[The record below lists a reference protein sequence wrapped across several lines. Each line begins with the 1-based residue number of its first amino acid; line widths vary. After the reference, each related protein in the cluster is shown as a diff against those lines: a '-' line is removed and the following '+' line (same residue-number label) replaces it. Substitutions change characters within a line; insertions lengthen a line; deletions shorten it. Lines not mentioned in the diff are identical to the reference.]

1 MLGDKVNKI
10 LSQNLN
16 FSFILFFLLALALFV
31 VRGPLRS
38 VNNSA
43 DLTGPYLQSFA
54 WRHGCNPYQPA
65 KILVEKFFPN
75 ANNGKGF
82 NGGIYPPTT
91 SLLMMPITYFHWDT
105 AKKIWM
111 MWTIFI
117 FSVTMY
123 FLGKQLIIK
132 FNNYGGLKLSFI
144 VLLAFSPFHTGIALG
159 QVSIIVICFMILSFL
174 FSLKNY
180 ITLSGFLLA
189 LAVGLKPQL
198 ALFLVVFYLLRKKYR
213 ILTFFGAMYALI
225 IISSEIYPVIIDG
238 NQLGSSWT
246 MWLKRVFAGYGVTG
260 GERFLY
266 DDIDKFS
273 TLNIQVLVSQFFHN
287 SFAVKTISFT
297 IYISMILFFIY
308 FYFNNKKCDEFI
320 IFSLLSILILLP
332 VYHRFY
338 DASLLIVPLLWSILK
353 VKKIKN
359 EKKLSFLAL
368 LLLLF
373 SVPGGTILILLTPRL
388 PQIISN
394 SAIWNFIVLPHQVWI
409 LLISYILMIF
419 IMKHDRIQQVKV

>member
-132 FNNYGGLKLSFI
+132 FNNYGGLK
-144 VLLAFSPFHTGIALG
+144 
-159 QVSIIVICFMILSFL
+159 LSFL